1 MGFYE
6 RYILPPLLTCACGS
20 KPIRYQRRKIVPEA
34 EGRVLE
40 LGIGPGLNLPFY
52 DPDKVKAVI
61 GVDPSAELRG
71 RAERAAR
78 QVSFPVEYLTTTA
91 EDMPLDRHSI
101 DTLVVTFTLCTI
113 PDAVSA
119 LYALRPALKPGAR
132 VLFCEHG
139 LAPDERVQRFQNRI
153 NPLWKRI
160 AGGCNVNRDI
170 PALLEA
176 SGYRVKH
183 LETMYLPGTPRFAGF
198 NFWGSAEVA

>member
-1 MGFYE
+1 MGLYE

-61 GVDPSAELRG
+61 GLDPSEALRS

-78 QVSFPVEYLTTTA
+78 QVSFPVEYLATTA
-91 EDMPLDRHSI
+91 EDAPVDRHSI
-101 DTLVVTFTLCTI
+101 DTLVVTYTLCTI

-119 LYALRPALKPGAR
+119 LNALRPALKPGAR

-139 LAPDERVQRFQNRI
+139 LAPDESVRRWQNRI
-153 NPLWKRI
+153 DPLWTRI
-160 AGGCNVNRDI
+160 AGGCHVNRDI
-170 PALLEA
+170 PTLLEE
-176 SGYRVKH
+176 SGYRVSH

-198 NFWGSAEVA
+198 NFWGSAQAA